1 MIRILF
7 SSEHVINAKFVVDL
21 RQHKFSIMNSQQQAV
36 GIVRLAKKD
45 LCTLGP
51 VNIYSSLVYSMAI
64 GGKTI

>member
-1 MIRILF
+1 M
-7 SSEHVINAKFVVDL
+7 VDL

>member
-7 SSEHVINAKFVVDL
+7 SSEHIINAKFVVDL

-45 LCTLGP
+45 LCTLAFP
-51 VNIYSSLVYSMAI
+51 DDRIM
-64 GGKTI
+64 